1 MAFPPDLPR
10 LLGRRLSRW
19 RRRRSRGS
27 ALVQALMA
35 ALIALIGALLLASRL
50 FSSRFNSFS
59 RSDTLAAREAAEFG
73 LNELQARLNTDQQG
87 YLWVTKRSSWGAN
100 GLLSAL
106 NTCNVQALDN
116 NGDQLTALPALPAGI
131 TTPRTIRTDADTTI
145 TYQLTA
151 FEPPSLPDNQTAT
164 VNQAG
169 FCGEGNGTAAANFG
183 NLNGGSALITVT
195 GTVTRGGN
203 QTQFRLSRRPH
214 VMASAGTEAE
224 NQAVSFVIL
233 GNAYN
238 ATCKDG
244 KNSIPGCTPDST
256 PIDPPIFGAFSDITR
271 LNVLDGNI
279 CYGTSAGCSTPLA
292 LTLIGCADLDSC
304 IVNNVD
310 TVKDKTRKGLCT
322 QKIKGKK
329 KKQVV
334 CNEFQQATPVAMP
347 ASYQA
352 TDAQWGSL
360 QQAMT
365 CDTSDKAATSKCKGN
380 GAAGDTVRVSLF
392 PFYNT
397 NAVPTKAQIDGMTN
411 AGLVRGCF
419 FNKVRDSA
427 SVTTAGVSGSDAIDC
442 FFLGE
447 EVKNDGKVDE
457 FIKGKNNLVV
467 ETGPLPVNFF
477 LYDTQRGGKNYAY
490 ELDDAGIQ
498 NSNANNWSRLRVL
511 GKPPI
516 AVNAGDP
523 ISCGG
528 TRIINTKND
537 SNIDGAFIWLP
548 NGWLEYAKTDSKDTS
563 LNVIWTCKFSAPT
576 KKDKGYQLVTP
587 PEADVRAA
595 LQLSLPG
602 FTATSAGVY
611 RAYGSEDVPAP

>member
-169 FCGEGNGTAAANFG
+169 FCGEVNGTAAANFG

-214 VMASAGTEAE
+214 VMASA
-224 NQAVSFVIL
+224 
-233 GNAYN
+233 
-238 ATCKDG
+238 
-244 KNSIPGCTPDST
+244 
-256 PIDPPIFGAFSDITR
+256 
-271 LNVLDGNI
+271 
-279 CYGTSAGCSTPLA
+279 
-292 LTLIGCADLDSC
+292 
-304 IVNNVD
+304 
-310 TVKDKTRKGLCT
+310 
-322 QKIKGKK
+322 
-329 KKQVV
+329 
-334 CNEFQQATPVAMP
+334 
-347 ASYQA
+347 
-352 TDAQWGSL
+352 
-360 QQAMT
+360 
-365 CDTSDKAATSKCKGN
+365 
-380 GAAGDTVRVSLF
+380 
-392 PFYNT
+392 
-397 NAVPTKAQIDGMTN
+397 
-411 AGLVRGCF
+411 
-419 FNKVRDSA
+419 
-427 SVTTAGVSGSDAIDC
+427 
-442 FFLGE
+442 
-447 EVKNDGKVDE
+447 
-457 FIKGKNNLVV
+457 
-467 ETGPLPVNFF
+467 
-477 LYDTQRGGKNYAY
+477 
-490 ELDDAGIQ
+490 
-498 NSNANNWSRLRVL
+498 
-511 GKPPI
+511 
-516 AVNAGDP
+516 
-523 ISCGG
+523 
-528 TRIINTKND
+528 
-537 SNIDGAFIWLP
+537 
-548 NGWLEYAKTDSKDTS
+548 
-563 LNVIWTCKFSAPT
+563 
-576 KKDKGYQLVTP
+576 
-587 PEADVRAA
+587 
-595 LQLSLPG
+595 
-602 FTATSAGVY
+602 
-611 RAYGSEDVPAP
+611 

>member
-1 MAFPPDLPR
+1 MAFPPDLPHF
-10 LLGRRLSRW
+10 LGRRLSRR

-35 ALIALIGALLLASRL
+35 ALIALIGGLLLASRL

-164 VNQAG
+164 VNQVG

-244 KNSIPGCTPDST
+244 KNSIPGCTPDPT
-256 PIDPPIFGAFSDITR
+256 PIDPPVFGAFSDITR

-322 QKIKGKK
+322 QKIKGQ
-329 KKQVV
+329 KKQKVV

-352 TDAQWGSL
+352 TTAQWNTL
-360 QQAMT
+360 RRPMT
-365 CDTSDKAATSKCKGN
+365 CDTSDKNKVSKCQGN
-380 GAAGDTVRVSLF
+380 NSTSSLASLF

-397 NAVPTKAQIDGMTN
+397 STVPTDIATMTN
-411 AGLVRGCF
+411 ANLVRGCYF
-419 FNKVRDSA
+419 SSTRNLVGPA
-427 SVTTAGVSGSDAIDC
+427 LLTTAAGSNNVSIDC
-442 FFLGE
+442 FFEGRE
-447 EVKNDGKVDE
+447 IKNGKVDE
-457 FIKGKNNLVV
+457 FIDGKNNLVV

-477 LYDTQRGGKNYAY
+477 LYDVQRDGNNYAY

-498 NSNANNWSRLRVL
+498 NSNPNAWSRLRIL
-511 GKPPI
+511 GEPPM

-523 ISCGG
+523 ISCGR